1 MAYNANKLTK
11 LGALKQLAMKVSAD
25 YATREEVEALERT
38 MEGIVSE
45 GGQANVLEGV
55 KVNGTALTITN
66 KLVNLLIK
74 VGGTDGTISVNGVD
88 IAVKGLAALI
98 GNDSGKSA
106 RTIANEELAKQL
118 IPEGAQ
124 ESLNELREIAAWIQ
138 KHPEDAAA
146 MNVAITAL
154 QNKVGTLPSDANSE
168 TIVAYITEA
177 INEALSNRYTKTE
190 VDAKLKGYYTA
201 TQIDG
206 MIATDGEVSEMLN
219 EVFGE

>member
-25 YATREEVEALERT
+25 YATRGEVEALERA
-38 MEGIVSE
+38 MEGIVAE

-138 KHPEDAAA
+138 EHPEDAAA

-154 QNKVGTLPSDANSE
+154 QNKIGTLPSDANSE

>member
-38 MEGIVSE
+38 MEGIVAE

-74 VGGTDGTISVNGVD
+74 VGGTDGTISVNGAD

-138 KHPEDAAA
+138 EHPEDAAA

>member
-1 MAYNANKLTK
+1 MACNENKLTK

-25 YATREEVEALERT
+25 YATREEVEALERA
-38 MEGIVSE
+38 MEGIVAE

-138 KHPEDAAA
+138 EHPEDAAA

>member
-25 YATREEVEALERT
+25 YATREEVEALERA
-38 MEGIVSE
+38 MEGIVAE

-138 KHPEDAAA
+138 EHPEDAAA

-154 QNKVGTLPSDANSE
+154 QNKIGTLPSDANSE

>member
-38 MEGIVSE
+38 MEGIVAE

-138 KHPEDAAA
+138 EHPEDAAA